1 MSSTYDDSMPEAPQ
15 WQAALEK
22 KLEQEKSYQAQV
34 PYGDVA
40 RAFPSQ
46 DPHERT
52 FDFNLIDDA
61 TFLPWA
67 KSRGWKAI
75 VNQETSTGETSFP
88 LILFTRIT

>member
-1 MSSTYDDSMPEAPQ
+1 MSSTYDDLVPEAPQ

-22 KLEQEKSYQAQV
+22 KLQQEKSNQATAQS
-34 PYGDVA
+34 GDVA

-52 FDFNLIDDA
+52 FDFNLIDGA
-61 TFLPWA
+61 TFLEWA
-67 KSRGWKAI
+67 KARGWKSSI
-75 VNQETSTGETSFP
+75 SHETSSGETSFP

>member
-1 MSSTYDDSMPEAPQ
+1 MPSTYDDSIPEAPQ

-22 KLEQEKSYQAQV
+22 KLQQEKSFQTQV

-75 VNQETSTGETSFP
+75 VSQETSAGETSFP
-88 LILFTRIT
+88 LILFTRL